1 MRSRD
6 SWGFTLI
13 EVLVSL
19 TIMAMI
25 VTVAFTGLS
34 VGIDSWR
41 RGSQKIDE
49 LDRRFALE
57 RVIQRQ
63 VALADSRLFQGSDRE
78 LEFRS
83 TYSLVNGQGDPVWVR
98 YRVDSDKFLYAEM
111 PLPEYSPESASELP
125 TQSLGSLS
133 PVVFRYLSSTPAGEP
148 VWVGEWSKE
157 MGLPAAVRFQIGDD
171 LLTVPL
177 VNKR

>member
-1 MRSRD
+1 MRSRS

-25 VTVAFTGLS
+25 VTVAFAGLS

-41 RGSQKIDE
+41 RGTRKIDE

-63 VALADSRLFQGSDRE
+63 VALADPRLFQGSDRE

-111 PLPEYSPESASELP
+111 PLPEYSPEHSTEST
-125 TQSLGSLS
+125 TQSLGSFS
-133 PVVFRYLSSTPAGEP
+133 PIVFRYLGSTPAGEP
-148 VWVGEWSKE
+148 VWLSAW
-157 MGLPAAVRFQIGDD
+157 MNQTDLPLAVRFRIADD
-171 LLTVPL
+171 VITVPL
-177 VNKR
+177 VNRQ